1 VLSAVGVETIMAM
14 EYWRVTENEHGVVI
28 TTSGHDKSQKWGLA
42 VEEFGRCM
50 KGRTRAVSV
59 IADLCQMTGYETQA
73 RRAWQDAFRQHRAL
87 MRAVIIVGARS
98 PVIRMG
104 AAVVGAVAGVPVRFV
119 KDWAE
124 VSDLART

>member
-1 VLSAVGVETIMAM
+1 M
-14 EYWRVTENEHGVVI
+14 EYWRVTENEYGVVI
-28 TTSGHDKSQKWGLA
+28 TTFGHDKTRKWVPA
-42 VEEFGRCM
+42 VQEFGRCM
-50 KGRTRAVSV
+50 QGRTQAVSV
-59 IADLCQMTGYETQA
+59 IADLCQMTGYETEA

-87 MRAVIIVGARS
+87 MCAVIIVGARS

-124 VSDLART
+124 VSDLGRT